1 LVKYRIM
8 TDLMKENQLLDAVIT
23 SFKIE
28 GKVIRDR
35 RVEVHADKNTVSS
48 ILLFIK
54 NQLGYIHLAH
64 MTCVDWIDQGEY
76 EMIYT
81 IYSPVDKI
89 TLFVKTRIDRENP
102 VMENIDTI
110 WDQAN
115 TYERE
120 MREMFGI
127 EFPGLVGEHDF
138 ILEDWDQIPPM
149 RKEFDT
155 HKYAAETFFTRPGRE
170 DAKNVREEINKR
182 SGAKVPDFAKKY
194 SRE

>member
-1 LVKYRIM
+1 M
-8 TDLMKENQLLDAVIT
+8 NDLIKEDKLLNAIVT
-23 SFKIE
+23 AFEVE
-28 GKVIRDR
+28 GNVIRDR
-35 RVEVHADKNTVSS
+35 RVEVFADKNRISG
-48 ILLFIK
+48 ILLFAK

-64 MTCVDWIDQGEY
+64 MTCVDWIKEGEF
-76 EMIYT
+76 ELIYT
-81 IYSPVDKI
+81 IYSPVEKV

-102 VMENIDTI
+102 VMENIDNI

-127 EFPGLVGEHDF
+127 EFPGLVGEFEF

-155 HKYAAETFFTRPGRE
+155 HKYAAETFYSRPGRE
-170 DAKNVREEINKR
+170 DAKDVREELNKR

>member
-1 LVKYRIM
+1 M
-8 TDLMKENQLLDAVIT
+8 TDLVKENVLLDAVT
-23 SFKIE
+23 SAFKIK
-28 GKVIRDR
+28 GKVIRNR
-35 RVEVHADKNTVSS
+35 RVEVYADKNTVSS
-48 ILLFIK
+48 ILLFAK
-54 NQLGYIHLAH
+54 KQLGYIHMNH
-64 MTCVDWIDQGEY
+64 MTCIDWIEQGEY
-76 EMIYT
+76 ELVYT
-81 IYSPVDKI
+81 IYHPADKL

-170 DAKNVREEINKR
+170 DAKDVREELSKR
-182 SGAKVPDFAKKY
+182 SGTVVPDFAKKY

>member
-1 LVKYRIM
+1 M
-8 TDLMKENQLLDAVIT
+8 TDLVKENKLLDTVST
-23 SFKIE
+23 SFKIQ
-28 GKVIRDR
+28 GKVLRDR
-35 RVEVHADKNTVSS
+35 RVEVYADKNMVSG
-48 ILLFIK
+48 ILLFAK
-54 NQLGYIHLAH
+54 NQLGYIHMAH
-64 MTCVDWIDQGEY
+64 MTCIDWIEQGTFELV
-76 EMIYT
+76 YT

-89 TLFVKTRIDRENP
+89 TLFVKTSIDRENP
-102 VMENIDTI
+102 EMENIDNI

-120 MREMFGI
+120 IREMFGVA
-127 EFPGLVGEHDF
+127 FPGLVGEHEF

-170 DAKNVREEINKR
+170 DAKDVREEISKR
-182 SGAKVPDFAKKY
+182 SGTKVPEFAKKY

>member
-1 LVKYRIM
+1 M
-8 TDLMKENQLLDAVIT
+8 NDLKIENNLLNAVVAA
-23 SFKIE
+23 FKVE
-28 GKVIRDR
+28 GKVIRER
-35 RVEVHADKNTVSS
+35 RVEVFADKNMVSG
-48 ILLFIK
+48 ILLFAK
-54 NQLGYIHLAH
+54 KQLGYIHLAH
-64 MTCVDWIDQGEY
+64 MTCVDWIEQGEFQL
-76 EMIYT
+76 IYT
-81 IYSPVDKI
+81 IYSPVEKI
-89 TLFVKTRIDRENP
+89 TLFVNTRIDRENP
-102 VMENIDTI
+102 TMENIDTI

-127 EFPGLVGEHDF
+127 EFPGLVGEHEF

-155 HKYAAETFFTRPGRE
+155 HKYAAETFYSRPGRE
-170 DAKNVREEINKR
+170 DAKDVREVINER